1 MPAPMIFSCHL
12 HQVPDTLMRRFANDH
27 TGQKSHSEPIY
38 PAFKVN
44 GNMDYKTIRITR
56 EDGYAV
62 VMLNRPH
69 EMNALSREMKLE
81 LVDCFAALEKDESVR
96 AVILTG
102 GDYVFSAGM
111 DLKEMAAVTDDDV
124 DDYFNLIASYL
135 QKIFAFRKPVIAAV
149 GGIALG
155 GGFNLATVC
164 DLIVASES
172 AIFGH
177 PELKFG
183 LNPLFNPISRLVGT
197 AKAKEIAMLGEP
209 IGAMEALRI
218 GLVNKVAPP
227 DRFMEVAKIMAKEL
241 AGRPP
246 KAIEAVK
253 RISEVVPYLDKSA
266 ALEYEFEISALLFSR
281 AERKEYMRQFLD
293 DLKQK
298 KKSV

>member
-1 MPAPMIFSCHL
+1 
-12 HQVPDTLMRRFANDH
+12 
-27 TGQKSHSEPIY
+27 
-38 PAFKVN
+38 
-44 GNMDYKTIRITR
+44 MDYKTIRITR
-56 EDGYAV
+56 EDDYAV

-69 EMNALSREMKLE
+69 EMNALSREMKRE
-81 LVDCFAALEKDESVR
+81 LVDCFSALETDDSVR

-111 DLKEMAAVTDDDV
+111 DLKEMTALTDDEV

-183 LNPLFNPISRLVGT
+183 LNPLFNPVSRLVGT
-197 AKAKEIAMLGEP
+197 AKAKEITMLGEP
-209 IGAMEALRI
+209 IGAREALRI
-218 GLVNKVAPP
+218 GLVNKVSPP
-227 DRFMEVAKIMAKEL
+227 EQYMDEAKAMAKEL
-241 AGRPP
+241 ASRPP

-253 RISEVVPYLDKSA
+253 RISEVAPYLDKCS

-281 AERKEYMRQFLD
+281 AERKECMRQFLD
-293 DLKQK
+293 ELKQK
-298 KKSV
+298 KQK

>member
-1 MPAPMIFSCHL
+1 
-12 HQVPDTLMRRFANDH
+12 
-27 TGQKSHSEPIY
+27 
-38 PAFKVN
+38 
-44 GNMDYKTIRITR
+44 MDYKTIRITK

-69 EMNALSREMKLE
+69 EMNALSRGMKRE
-81 LVDCFAALEKDESVR
+81 LVDCFSELETDDSVR

-111 DLKEMAAVTDDDV
+111 DLKEMAAVTDDEV

-183 LNPLFNPISRLVGT
+183 LNPLFNPVNRLVGT
-197 AKAKEIAMLGEP
+197 AKAKEITMLGEP
-209 IGAMEALRI
+209 IGAREALRI

-227 DRFMEVAKIMAKEL
+227 DRYMDEAKAMAKEL

-253 RISEVVPYLDKSA
+253 RISEVAPYLDKCS

-293 DLKQK
+293 ELKQK
-298 KKSV
+298 KTK

>member
-1 MPAPMIFSCHL
+1 
-12 HQVPDTLMRRFANDH
+12 
-27 TGQKSHSEPIY
+27 
-38 PAFKVN
+38 
-44 GNMDYKTIRITR
+44 MDYKTILITK

-69 EMNALSREMKLE
+69 EMNALSREMKRE
-81 LVDCFAALEKDESVR
+81 LVDCFSTLEKDESVR

-111 DLKEMAAVTDDDV
+111 DLKEMTALTDDEV

-183 LNPLFNPISRLVGT
+183 LNPLFNPVSRLVGT
-197 AKAKEIAMLGEP
+197 AKAKEITMLGEP
-209 IGAMEALRI
+209 IGAREALRI

-227 DRFMEVAKIMAKEL
+227 DRYMEEAKVMAKEL

-253 RISEVVPYLDKSA
+253 RISEVAPYLDKCS

-298 KKSV
+298 KKK

>member
-1 MPAPMIFSCHL
+1 MTETAEPFKTKSSRP
-12 HQVPDTLMRRFANDH
+12 Q
-27 TGQKSHSEPIY
+27 GQRT
-38 PAFKVN
+38 
-44 GNMDYKTIRITR
+44 MDYKTIRVTR

-69 EMNALSREMKLE
+69 EMNALSREMKSE
-81 LVDCFAALEKDESVR
+81 LVDCFTSLEDDDAVR

-102 GDYVFSAGM
+102 GDYFFSAGM
-111 DLKEMAAVTDDDV
+111 DLKEMEAIRDEEI
-124 DDYFNLIASYL
+124 DDYFALIARYL

-183 LNPLFNPISRLVGT
+183 LNPLFNPINRLVGT
-197 AKAKEIAMLGEP
+197 AKAKEITMLGEP

-227 DRFMEVAKIMAKEL
+227 DRFMEEARVMAREL
-241 AGRPP
+241 AARPP
-246 KAIEAVK
+246 KAVEAVK
-253 RISEVVPYLDKSA
+253 RISEVAPFLDKSS
-266 ALEYEFEISALLFSR
+266 ALGYEFEMSALLFSR
-281 AERKEYMRQFLD
+281 AERKESMRQFLEE
-293 DLKQK
+293 LKQK
-298 KKSV
+298 KKK